1 MTNRLLPDPMRSR
14 TSAHIAHWSAV
25 CIASVL
31 VLTACG
37 GGGGDAPPAQPAP
50 ANALVWG
57 SGTWGTNQWSATAA
71 PARIEPESSSTSL
84 NASDLNSLETSR

>member
-1 MTNRLLPDPMRSR
+1 MRSR
-14 TSAHIAHWSAV
+14 TSARFAHWSAI

-37 GGGGDAPPAQPAP
+37 GGGGDDAPPAQPAP

-84 NASDLNSLETSR
+84 TASDLNSLETSR